1 MFPKNGQLVPEVRF
15 AGFTDDWEQRKLKDI
30 ANYRNGK
37 AHEQV
42 EDIDSQFTIVDSK
55 FISTNGNV
63 QRHTY

>member
-1 MFPKNGQLVPEVRF
+1 MFPKNGQLVHEVRF

-42 EDIDSQFTIVDSK
+42 EDIDGQFTIVDSK